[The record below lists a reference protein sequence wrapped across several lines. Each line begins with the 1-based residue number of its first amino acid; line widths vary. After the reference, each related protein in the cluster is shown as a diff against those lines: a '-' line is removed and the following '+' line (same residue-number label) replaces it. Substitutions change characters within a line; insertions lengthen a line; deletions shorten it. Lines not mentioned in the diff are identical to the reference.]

1 VNNSLPMKDVSTSTQ
16 NASDRGTYAIELRDV
31 TKRFLTPT
39 GKAYTAIRDINLAVA
54 PGEFLAV
61 VGPTGSGKS
70 TTLGLISGLERPS
83 EGSVQV
89 MGEPV
94 QGIDPRIGYVF
105 QADAVFPWK
114 NVLNNVATGPL
125 FRGQRKAEALER
137 ARDWIA
143 RVGLSGFEDR
153 YPHQLSGGMRKRVA
167 LAQTFINEPQIL
179 LMDEPFS
186 ALDVQT
192 RTLMEDELLQMWS
205 SISASVVF
213 VTHDLEEAISLA
225 DRVCVLTAGPATVKG
240 IYTIDLPRPR
250 KVEEIRFEPRFVQLY
265 QHIWE
270 DLRDEVLIS
279 YERAKQR
286 GDQ

>member
-1 VNNSLPMKDVSTSTQ
+1 MRKEFDSLPMTTDSSTLTHNVSSPATF
-16 NASDRGTYAIELRDV
+16 AIELRDV

-39 GKAYTAIRDINLAVA
+39 GQAYTAIRDVTLSVA
-54 PGEFLAV
+54 PGEFCAV
-61 VGPTGSGKS
+61 VGPTGCGKS

-83 EGSVQV
+83 AGSVQV

-105 QADAVFPWK
+105 QSDAVFPWK
-114 NVLNNVATGPL
+114 NVLSNVATGPL
-125 FRGQRKAEALER
+125 FRGQPKAEAFKH

-143 RVGLSGFEDR
+143 RVGLTGFEDR

-192 RTLMEDELLQMWS
+192 RTLMEDELL
-205 SISASVVF
+205 F

-225 DRVCVLTAGPATVKG
+225 DRVCVLTSGPGTVKG

-250 KVEEIRFEPRFVQLY
+250 KVAEIRFEPRFVQLY
-265 QHIWE
+265 HDIWE
-270 DLRDEVLIS
+270 DLRNEVMIS
-279 YERAKQR
+279 YERNKQR
-286 GDQ
+286 V